1 MCSFL
6 ERYEFAEFLNE
17 HSLIQIPFN
26 TPPSDITTDIN
37 LHINFPLILAII
49 RFFGNSNSTVVANLT
64 LVSSYSGISLP
75 ANNTILPVVTLIAP
89 DGTEGAVIDIPL
101 NNTSPYIKHCYNAL
115 QKRNH
120 TIISVLVNIHSP
132 LMYTQLGQ
140 YDFVVEIRL
149 FSPDSTSLNSL
160 LRYQR
165 DSYTLTVNIT
175 NNGNSHLQT
184 LCFIMIIH
192 IYYIGTNEP
201 QNPNRQ
207 RLKEGILDTNIII
220 I

>member
-1 MCSFL
+1 MCSFP
-6 ERYEFAEFLNE
+6 ERYNFAEFLNE

-37 LHINFPLILAII
+37 LHINFPLILTYI
-49 RFFGNSNSTVVANLT
+49 RFYGNSNSTVVANLT

-101 NNTSPYIKHCYNAL
+101 NNTSPYIKHCYNAI
-115 QKRNH
+115 QKLNH
-120 TIISVLVNIHSP
+120 TIISVRVNIHSP

-140 YDFVVEIRL
+140 YDFVVESRL
-149 FSPDSTSLNSL
+149 FSPDSTSLNSM

-184 LCFIMIIH
+184 LCFDS
-192 IYYIGTNEP
+192 
-201 QNPNRQ
+201 
-207 RLKEGILDTNIII
+207 L
-220 I
+220 